1 MPVEKA
7 DVVDGLVATVIDL
20 SVRTSAESRRLPR
33 LALTSQLT
41 RSGRRGEG
49 RKALPL
55 SGILPGNVAVMQ

>member
-7 DVVDGLVATVIDL
+7 DVVDGLVTAVIDL

-41 RSGRRGEG
+41 RSGQLEIGG
-49 RKALPL
+49 KLTQ
-55 SGILPGNVAVMQ
+55 GV